1 MQPGHVG
8 QCGTCNRPFAWPWR
22 PGPSHDH
29 TGTIPRAL
37 VVWAVQVGRAAC
49 SSRAVAIA
57 TPAHLLG
64 LLRTAACACAW
75 LARPVCS
82 RLWITGLKRRF
93 GCATGGT
100 EIERL
105 RKQPPPLG
113 FATSKSQFL
122 GKDEQDLDGTCQ
134 APSV

>member
-1 MQPGHVG
+1 MSGSAALAIG
-8 QCGTCNRPFAWPWR
+8 LL
-22 PGPSHDH
+22 PGPGAPALAMTTPAPS
-29 TGTIPRAL
+29 PRAL
-37 VVWAVQVGRAAC
+37 VVWAVQVGRVAC
-49 SSRAVAIA
+49 PSRAVVIA
-57 TPAHLLG
+57 TLAHLLG

-93 GCATGGT
+93 GCDTGGT

-105 RKQPPPLG
+105 RKQQPPLG

>member
-1 MQPGHVG
+1 MSGSAALAIG
-8 QCGTCNRPFAWPWR
+8 LL
-22 PGPSHDH
+22 PGPGAPALAMTTPAPS
-29 TGTIPRAL
+29 PRAL

-49 SSRAVAIA
+49 PSRAVVIA